1 MKKKICFFSGDI
13 TRSGGTERVS
23 SQIANE
29 LAKDGAW
36 AICFLS
42 LVERKK
48 EPFFPVDPAIPRYQL
63 GDHWINPGPGY
74 LPLIG
79 KLRTFLKEK
88 KIDIIVDIDIVLDVL
103 SIPAAKSLGTK
114 VISWEHFN
122 ADYELSV
129 CYRKWILRYSVKR
142 SDYVVVLTKGDL
154 EDYGKRLGRQDRIA
168 YIYNPVNKPADTSKW
183 ERKNLILTVG
193 RLVPEKG
200 MDELMHV
207 AEAVL
212 TTHPDWQWLLL
223 GEGEQRKKLEQ
234 FLLENN
240 LQNRLILMGNVADV
254 ALYLRQASILVSS
267 SKYEGLG
274 MSILEARSMGVP
286 CVSFAVKT
294 GPLEIIHDGIDGYL
308 VQPFDCDTM
317 TGKINTLIENPSL
330 RKQFAKQALLSMGDF
345 ETETIIKQWKD
356 ILERLTCT

>member
-36 AICFLS
+36 EICFLS
-42 LVERKK
+42 LVEQK
-48 EPFFPVDPAIPRYQL
+48 ENPFYPVDPAIPRYQL

-122 ADYELSV
+122 AEFELSV
-129 CYRKWILRYSVKR
+129 PYRKWILRYSVR
-142 SDYVVVLTKGDL
+142 HSDYVVVLTKADR
-154 EDYGKRLGRQDRIA
+154 EVYRNWLGRRERIA
-168 YIYNPVNKPADTSKW
+168 QIYNSVDKSDEVYNRD
-183 ERKNLILTVG
+183 RKKQILSVG
-193 RLVPEKG
+193 RLAPQKG
-200 MDELMHV
+200 IDKLMKI
-207 AEAVL
+207 AAAVL
-212 TTHPDWQWLLL
+212 RAHPDWQWLLL
-223 GEGEQRKKLEQ
+223 GEGEQRAELEQ
-234 FLLENN
+234 FIAENN
-240 LQNRLILMGNVADV
+240 LHNRLILMGNVADV
-254 ALYLRQASILVSS
+254 DAYLRQASILVSTS
-267 SKYEGLG
+267 VYEGLG
-274 MSILEARSMGVP
+274 MNILEAKRMGVP
-286 CVSFAVKT
+286 CVSFAII
-294 GPLEIIHDGIDGYL
+294 GPQEIIHDGIDGYL

-317 TGKINTLIENPSL
+317 IGKINTLIENPSL

>member
-13 TRSGGTERVS
+13 TRCGGTERVS
-23 SQIANE
+23 SQVANA
-29 LAKDGAW
+29 LAKEDTYE
-36 AICFLS
+36 ICFLS
-42 LVERKK
+42 LVEQEK
-48 EPFFPVDPAIPRYQL
+48 EPFFHLEPSITRYQL
-63 GDHWINPGPGY
+63 ADRWIQPGLGY

-79 KLRTFLKEK
+79 KLHRFLKAHQ
-88 KIDIIVDIDIVLDVL
+88 IDLMIDIDIVLDVL
-103 SIPAAKSLGTK
+103 SIPAAKFLGTK

-122 ADYELSV
+122 AEFELSV
-129 CYRKWILRYSVKR
+129 PYRKWILRYSVR
-142 SDYVVVLTKGDL
+142 HSDYVVVLTKADL
-154 EDYGKRLGRQDRIA
+154 EIYRNRLGRRDRIVQ
-168 YIYNPVNKPADTSKW
+168 IYNPVDPPEIFDISD
-183 ERKNLILTVG
+183 RKKQILSVG

-200 MDELMHV
+200 MDKLMEV
-207 AEAVL
+207 AAAVL
-212 TTHPDWQWLLL
+212 SANPDWQWLLL
-223 GEGEQRKKLEQ
+223 GEGEERAVLER
-234 FLLENN
+234 FIGENHLEK
-240 LQNRLILMGNVADV
+240 RLILMGNVADV

-317 TGKINTLIENPSL
+317 IGKINTLIENPSL